1 VQITDSAMARASAR
15 SPRIRIRIGR
25 RRVALAC
32 GLVSLAVVASP
43 ALAQNA
49 RERAKAAA
57 AAEAARTKALT
68 DKGLPPLVAACHAK
82 IERQVL
88 RHRSWE
94 AFRSAESAEAVKEG
108 RAIGKFSPRF
118 PVDVETVQKFP
129 GELRKK
135 RKTQDEEESWV
146 PAEAWCGLT
155 ADKLVA
161 ADVFGPGE
169 KR

>member
-1 VQITDSAMARASAR
+1 MQITDSATARASAR
-15 SPRIRIRIGR
+15 RPRIRIRVGS

-32 GLVSLAVVASP
+32 GLVSLAVAAMP
-43 ALAQNA
+43 ALAQSA

-57 AAEAARTKALT
+57 AQEATRTKTLAE
-68 DKGLPPLVAACHAK
+68 KGLPPLVAECHAK
-82 IERQVL
+82 IERQVV
-88 RHRSWE
+88 RHRLWE
-94 AFRSAESAEAVKEG
+94 AFRSAESSETVKEG
-108 RAIGKFSPRF
+108 RASGKFSPRF
-118 PVDVETVQKFP
+118 PVDVERVAKFP

-135 RKTQDEEESWV
+135 RKTADEEESWV
-146 PAEAWCGLT
+146 PAEAWCGLA